1 MDQRS
6 GQPKVVAGRY
16 HLIQEVG
23 EGGMAVVWR
32 AEMRGAA
39 GFSRPVALKRMRA
52 ELLRGQVYAAMFVE
66 EARVGAELAHPN
78 IVQIFDFCQDTDG
91 LYCLIMEWVEG
102 MDLRAFTTAYRDMK
116 RSIPWPLVAAVGV
129 GALRGLA
136 AAHERV
142 GAAGNPAPVIHRDIS
157 PSNILLASNG
167 VVKLADFGLARARD
181 RVHSLTA
188 PGIVKG
194 KLGYLAPE
202 IVRGSPASIY
212 SDIFGMGVVLWEAL
226 AGRRLYDA
234 ANDAEML
241 RKVQKADIGRL
252 DRERKDIPPKL
263 VQAVHLA
270 LGADPTRRF
279 PSARAFAQA
288 LASVLAT
295 GSPADTQA
303 LLATAVREARQNAN
317 PASSG
322 KVESEILQLSST
334 DLEPN

>member
-1 MDQRS
+1 VDQRS
-6 GQPKVVAGRY
+6 GQPKVVAGKY
-16 HLIQEVG
+16 HLMEEVG

-39 GFSRPVALKRMRA
+39 GFSRPVALKRMKA

-91 LYCLIMEWVEG
+91 LYCLVMEWVEG
-102 MDLRAFTTAYRDMK
+102 MDLRAFSSVYRNLN
-116 RSIPWPLVAAVGV
+116 RPIPWPMVAAIGV

-142 GAAGNPAPVIHRDIS
+142 AAAGNPVPVIHRDIS
-157 PSNILLASNG
+157 PSNILLATNG

-202 IVRGSPASIY
+202 IVKGAPASIY

-234 ANDAEML
+234 ANDAEVL
-241 RKVQKADIGRL
+241 RKVQKADIVRL
-252 DRERKDIPPKL
+252 DRERRDIPPKL

-270 LGADPTRRF
+270 LTPDPTRRF

-303 LLATAVREARQNAN
+303 LLAGAVRDARAKAN
-317 PASSG
+317 PATSG